1 MAERNMEDA
10 VKHMIETAKV
20 VPDISALERDAENA
34 AKAGDNPFMFRHIS
48 EDGNYFDYDVQA
60 TGDGENVTFVI
71 ADKDTETVLDSN
83 ADNLFSVTF
92 PKEELA
98 GKDIGEMIQD
108 TLAPERREAI
118 EATEVP
124 MPDVS

>member
-92 PKEELA
+92 LKEELA